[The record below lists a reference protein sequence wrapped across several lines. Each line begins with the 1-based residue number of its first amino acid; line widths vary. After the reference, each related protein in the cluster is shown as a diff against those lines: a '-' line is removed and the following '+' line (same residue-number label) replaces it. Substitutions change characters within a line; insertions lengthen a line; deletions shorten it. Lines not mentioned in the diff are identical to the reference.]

1 MAEKIAAAR
10 ERSAAELPAKRRDA
24 EPELPVWA
32 DSLTRWLD
40 DAVRIP
46 GTNIGIG
53 LDPVLGF
60 LAPGLGDAATGVV
73 SLGLLFLAL
82 RSRVPRV
89 VLGRM
94 LLNLLIDALV
104 GAVPI
109 VGDVFDVAWRANR
122 KNLELI
128 KRHGGSSGEPAETGD
143 YLLVVSGVFVVLLAV
158 ALPIVIAFV
167 VGAGLFHRFSAH

>member
-1 MAEKIAAAR
+1 MATKPVAAA
-10 ERSAAELPAKRRDA
+10 ERAVLARPARA
-24 EPELPVWA
+24 GEPEPAIPVWA

-40 DAVRIP
+40 DVVRIP
-46 GTNIGIG
+46 GTQIGIG

-60 LAPGLGDAATGVV
+60 LVPGLGDAATGVV
-73 SLGLLFLAL
+73 SLGLLFLAI
-82 RSRVPRV
+82 RTRVPRV

-104 GAVPI
+104 GAVPL
-109 VGDVFDVAWRANR
+109 VGDVFDVTWRANR

-128 KRHGGSSGEPAETGD
+128 KRHGGSTAEPVQTSD
-143 YLLVVSGVFVVLLAV
+143 YLLVVSGMFVVLLAV

-167 VGAGLFHRFSAH
+167 VGAGLFHQLSAR